1 MRFNRFSKF
10 STLIRFLTQPP
21 LVLLGV
27 GLLTFA
33 VFIPLLKF
41 FWDDL
46 SIHWIAEVYGN
57 AGLARYFS
65 TNRPVW
71 GLFYQI
77 HHSIIGNSPWL
88 WQIFGIFWRWVAAT
102 GLYLL
107 LKQLFKGEKEPA
119 LWGSLLF
126 MVYPGFGQQFIA
138 MVYGHF
144 FLIFS
149 AFLYSLVFSLYALRD
164 RISRQK
170 RILFLAIALLLSL
183 INLFSMEYF
192 FMLELLRP
200 VLFWFTLSGLRALRG
215 RQHWKSAFLHYLP
228 YMLLFLSAVYWRAFI
243 FNYQTENY
251 NPTFLATFASQPL
264 IAMRDFFLRILKDFW
279 STLLLPW
286 FNAFS
291 LPELSSFGSR
301 ALLLVV
307 VFSLLVLIFLSL
319 VTIFR
324 LQRNSKH
331 ALSQPLKLLSLAM
344 LAFLLAGI
352 PFWLTGLPV
361 NLVFPYD
368 RFTIPF
374 LLAFA
379 ILWSTI
385 FFSLP
390 IKNNLRHAL
399 LILLVAL
406 SSAHQ
411 LQTGISYQRDWEQQ
425 SRFFWQLLWRAPA
438 IQPGTILFAHELP
451 MTYFSDGTLTSALN
465 WIYNPNPSSNS
476 IDYVVYY
483 PSLRVGGTLE
493 NLQPNQTV
501 QHDLLV
507 GEFQGNTS

>member
-1 MRFNRFSKF
+1 MRSNRFSK
-10 STLIRFLTQPP
+10 LLPLLRFLTHPP
-21 LVLLGV
+21 LILLGV
-27 GLLTFA
+27 GLLTYG
-33 VFIPLLKF
+33 VFIPLLNF

-46 SIHWIAEVYGN
+46 SIHWIADVYGN

-77 HHSIIGNSPWL
+77 HHSIIGNSTWL

-102 GLYLL
+102 GLYYL
-107 LKQLFKGEKEPA
+107 LKQLFKEQKEPA

-149 AFLYSLVFSLYALRD
+149 AFLYSLVFSLYALREH
-164 RISRQK
+164 ISRQK
-170 RILFLAIALLLSL
+170 KIVFLAISLILSL

-200 VLFWFTLSGLRALRG
+200 VLIWFTLPGLRDLHGWQR
-215 RQHWKSAFLHYLP
+215 WKSAFLHYLP
-228 YMLLFLSAVYWRAFI
+228 YLLVFLSAIYWRVFI

-251 NPTFLATFASQPL
+251 DHTFLATFTSQPL
-264 IAMRDFFLRILKDFW
+264 LAIRDFFFRIMQDFW
-279 STLLLPW
+279 STLFLPW
-286 FNAFS
+286 LNAFS
-291 LPELSSFGSR
+291 LPNLTSFGCR
-301 ALLLVV
+301 ALILVV

-324 LQRNSKH
+324 LQKKSKY

-379 ILWSTI
+379 LMWSTI
-385 FFSLP
+385 IFSLP
-390 IKNNLRHAL
+390 IKKNLRHAL
-399 LILLVAL
+399 LILLVTL

-411 LQTGISYQRDWEQQ
+411 LQTGIQYQRDWELQ
-425 SRFFWQLLWRAPA
+425 SRFFWQLVWRAPA
-438 IQPGTILFAHELP
+438 IKPGTIL
-451 MTYFSDGTLTSALN
+451 
-465 WIYNPNPSSNS
+465 
-476 IDYVVYY
+476 
-483 PSLRVGGTLE
+483 
-493 NLQPNQTV
+493 
-501 QHDLLV
+501 
-507 GEFQGNTS
+507 